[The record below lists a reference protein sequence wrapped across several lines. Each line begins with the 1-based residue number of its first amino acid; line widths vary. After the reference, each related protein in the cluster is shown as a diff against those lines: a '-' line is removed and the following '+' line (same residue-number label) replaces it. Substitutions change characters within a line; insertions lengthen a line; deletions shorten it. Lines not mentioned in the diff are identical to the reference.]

1 MNWDNLINK
10 MRLTTKH
17 LSVSAGGASVFVS
30 FHKEWCSDL
39 FRRKKGGW
47 GAKELFLWI

>member
-1 MNWDNLINK
+1 

-17 LSVSAGGASVFVS
+17 LSVSAGGAGVFVS
-30 FHKEWCSDL
+30 FHKECRSDL
-39 FRRKKGGW
+39 FRRRKKGGW